1 MLKYIWTN
9 EEINNKAHVNFYN
22 FILIGY
28 FGHVRFAEGGTR
40 KAKLVKQ
47 ERFIK
52 ASKAD
57 GLSTRWCQPGLQ
69 GDARLI
75 KNSWGEFV
83 VGAYGRSLW

>member
-1 MLKYIWTN
+1 MSLLLAHGFKERTSGVRGERGRSGLKAI
-9 EEINNKAHVNFYN
+9 
-22 FILIGY
+22 
-28 FGHVRFAEGGTR
+28 RFAEGGTR
-40 KAKLVKQ
+40 KAKVVKQ